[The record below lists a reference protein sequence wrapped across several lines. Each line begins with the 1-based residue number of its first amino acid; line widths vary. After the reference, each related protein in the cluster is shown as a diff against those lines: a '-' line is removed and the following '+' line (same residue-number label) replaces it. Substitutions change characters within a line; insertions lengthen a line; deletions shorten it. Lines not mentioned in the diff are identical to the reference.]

1 MQAIWF
7 PFEKVN
13 QILQVEG
20 FIVASAMI
28 IISWVFYSYFLSGI
42 SLKRHRSMR
51 KRFRRV
57 LMFYF
62 IASLFSVFLWA
73 IFYFHH
79 DQINVLRALAYVSLI
94 ALFFTS
100 LLTIQL
106 AQIYVYLYLFWS
118 NMSVGVPRLIANMFT
133 FVFSICL
140 YGWLASDL
148 FGIQVTTVL
157 ATSAIFSLV
166 LGLALQDTLGNLF
179 SGVAL
184 QMDRPF
190 QIGDW
195 VEIQHGGEKWSGQ
208 ILEMTWR
215 ATSLMTF
222 SDELVL
228 IPNKTIAQS
237 QIFIFSGRNQPVRL
251 NHLFR
256 FDFSV
261 DVENVKSILLQEALR
276 IDNIMKDPAPRVLI
290 IELTESWISVKLFYS
305 IFDYSLRYRT
315 ADQLL
320 HNTLMRLREN
330 KMSFAHQKIS
340 VNSIGN
346 IQLESLPLIDR

>member
-1 MQAIWF
+1 MQKMWF
-7 PFEKVN
+7 PFEKAN

-20 FIVASAMI
+20 FIVAA
-28 IISWVFYSYFLSGI
+28 VFIFIAWFFYYYFLRKI
-42 SLKRHRSMR
+42 SLKRHRNMR

-57 LMFYF
+57 L
-62 IASLFSVFLWA
+62 
-73 IFYFHH
+73 IFYFLASIFATIQWAVFSTYQE
-79 DQINVLRALAYVSLI
+79 QIQVLRLLAYISFI

-100 LLTIQL
+100 LLSIQL

-133 FVFSICL
+133 FVFSIGL

-195 VEIQHGGEKWSGQ
+195 VEIQHGAEKWSGQ

-222 SDELVL
+222 SDELIL

-237 QIFIFSGRNQPVRL
+237 QIFIFSGKHQPVRL

-256 FDFSV
+256 FNFSV
-261 DVENVKSILLQEALR
+261 DIDRIKSILGEAASGVENV
-276 IDNIMKDPAPRVLI
+276 MKNPEPRVLV
-290 IELTESWISVKLFYS
+290 IELTDSWISIKLFYS
-305 IFDYSLRYRT
+305 IHDYSLRYRT
-315 ADQLL
+315 ADRVL
-320 HNTLMRLREN
+320 HNTLLKLNEN
-330 KMSFAHQKIS
+330 QISLAYHKIS
-340 VNSIGN
+340 
-346 IQLESLPLIDR
+346 LEKDGV

>member
-1 MQAIWF
+1 MQSLWF
-7 PFEKVN
+7 PFQKVN

-20 FIVASAMI
+20 FIVAAIFILM
-28 IISWVFYSYFLSGI
+28 SWFVYFYLLKRMSI
-42 SLKRHRSMR
+42 KRHRSMR

-62 IASLFSVFLWA
+62 IASLFSLIQWSV
-73 IFYFHH
+73 YFVHQ
-79 DQINVLRALAYVSLI
+79 DQLNILRVLAYVSLI
-94 ALFFTS
+94 ALLFTS

-148 FGIQVTTVL
+148 FGIHVTTVL

-208 ILEMTWR
+208 IQEMTWR
-215 ATSLMTF
+215 ATSIMTF
-222 SDELVL
+222 SDELIL

-237 QIFIFSGRNQPVRL
+237 QIFIFSGRHQPVRL

-256 FDFSV
+256 FDFAIDIEQV
-261 DVENVKSILLQEALR
+261 KKNLVEEASK
-276 IDNIMKDPAPRVLI
+276 IENIMKDPAPRVLLV
-290 IELTESWISVKLFYS
+290 ELTESWISIKLFYS

-315 ADQLL
+315 ADQVL
-320 HNTLMRLREN
+320 HNTLLRLRNCKINLAHHKLSLN
-330 KMSFAHQKIS
+330 K
-340 VNSIGN
+340 
-346 IQLESLPLIDR
+346 E